1 MIWMIDDTVINDSSK
16 IILLR
21 ELVPKLIEENH
32 RILIFSQWT
41 RILDLLEV
49 LFDEMG
55 TKYLR

>member
-1 MIWMIDDTVINDSSK
+1 MIDDTVINDSSK